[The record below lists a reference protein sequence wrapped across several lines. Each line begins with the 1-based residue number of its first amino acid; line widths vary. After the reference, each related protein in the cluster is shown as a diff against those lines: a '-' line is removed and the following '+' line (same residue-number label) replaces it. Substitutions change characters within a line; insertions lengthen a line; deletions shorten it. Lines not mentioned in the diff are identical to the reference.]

1 VNRIARPLRVAA
13 AIEAVVEGV
22 GRWVSWLAPVVVLLV
37 FGIVLARYL
46 FEIGSVAAG
55 ELALW
60 LHACGF
66 MVGAAFALK
75 RDAHV
80 RVDVLRPRFGERGR
94 AAIELLGTLL
104 FLLPFAVFMIWT
116 SWHYVGAAW
125 RIDEGSR
132 EPGGLGNVWLLKA
145 LIPIGGALLA
155 LQGIAMLARAI
166 SILRGSRPG
175 IGPERPHAP

>member
-1 VNRIARPLRVAA
+1 VNRLDVPSRVAA
-13 AIEAVVEGV
+13 AIEAVVEGA
-22 GRWVSWLAPVVVLLV
+22 GRWVSWLAPAVVLLV

-46 FEIGSVAAG
+46 FDIGSVAAG
-55 ELALW
+55 ELTLW
-60 LHACGF
+60 LHSCGF
-66 MVGAAFALK
+66 MIGAAFALK

-94 AAIELLGTLL
+94 AAIELLGALL
-104 FLLPFAVFMIWT
+104 LLLPFAVFMVWS

-155 LQGIAMLARAI
+155 LQGIAVLARALAV
-166 SILRGSRPG
+166 LRGSGPS
-175 IGPERPHAP
+175 IEPERPHAP

>member
-1 VNRIARPLRVAA
+1 MSGFDAPSRVAA
-13 AIEAVVEGV
+13 GIEAVIEVV
-22 GRWVSWLAPVVVLLV
+22 GRWVSWLAPLVVLLV

-46 FEIGSVAAG
+46 LEIGSVAAS

-60 LHACGF
+60 LNACGF

-94 AAIELLGTLL
+94 AAVELLGALL
-104 FLLPFAVFMIWT
+104 FLLPFAVFLVWT
-116 SWHYVGAAW
+116 SWQYVGAAW
-125 RIDEGSR
+125 RIDEGSA

-145 LIPIGGALLA
+145 LIPFGGALLA
-155 LQGIAMLARAI
+155 LQGIAVLARAI
-166 SILRGSRPG
+166 AVLRGSRPSPK
-175 IGPERPHAP
+175 PEGPHAP